1 MTCDVPFIPGDSSD
15 CSSSLSF
22 LADIN
27 KRVSRGVEVS
37 ISACWMAFALKEVG
51 HFSSSLDGVSDP
63 NRSLKSWRIYNT
75 LEQKEKENHQLITTG
90 DSKFTGVDNLNL
102 KRNFNIKHK

>member
-1 MTCDVPFIPGDSSD
+1 MLFIPGDSSD

-37 ISACWMAFALKEVG
+37 ISACSMTFVLKEVG

-75 LEQKEKENHQLITTG
+75 LEK
-90 DSKFTGVDNLNL
+90 
-102 KRNFNIKHK
+102 KRGEPSINNYW